1 MTMHSVTHPS
11 SSTHVRDRI
20 GIAEILRVLRRR
32 RFFIVVVVG
41 LCAAL
46 AMLWLKSTTPLF
58 TATAVLK
65 VDTVANELDSS
76 RVDPA
81 ATQEQEELKIS
92 TVLELLKSKDLALKV
107 ISKLRLDEN
116 PNFYEPEVAD
126 DRKGLASVLSWFV
139 QREER
144 DLSDE
149 FDADDLAE
157 IAEDQRRVA
166 VVEYLLDRVSVD
178 RVDRSRL
185 IEISATVD
193 DPVLAVRIAN
203 SFATIYISHQQSTQ
217 RKNNKAAIK
226 DLKDRLA
233 ALRVR
238 LQNAES
244 AVASYERDRDLPA
257 GGNQVTAAA
266 DMSRLGSQ
274 LADIRAERAAAE
286 TRYRG
291 LSSAAPTGTSALLIS
306 LRAREAELRTKI
318 AQLSAH
324 YGEGHP
330 DVIAASAELADVSSR
345 VAHEAGQVSKDL
357 RNAIAVQEARE
368 SQLAGELGSVR
379 ARAFR
384 QGSDA
389 VGLMALERDAE
400 TTRTLYLSLLSQLKQ
415 READSRSDKA
425 DASIASEA
433 MFPTQPSYPR
443 PGQVIGVT
451 VAGSSLVAL
460 FLAIVMQMADQRVRT
475 AHEIESLFGY
485 RTLAMLPI
493 VTRPEGDSPHH
504 EMLDRPDS
512 LFAETVRG
520 LYLELKA
527 MRSPQVLVV
536 TSALPGEGKTTIAL
550 SLAAAAASAGARA
563 VTVELDLR
571 RPGVFN
577 AIGRPASGASITDY
591 FDERATLD
599 EIIVTDDRMPGLAS
613 ICAHQAPR
621 GRGMLLSSPRLAAML
636 VALRDRFDFIVL
648 NAPPILPVRDAKTL
662 AEIADATVFVSP
674 WGAKIDVLHPAFQM
688 LGDKVAGVVINKVD
702 FRKHA
707 RQAHGDAIQHYG
719 LYAGYYMPDQPQ
731 TSTARTRGGANPQ
744 QASPPLAGEI

>member
-1 MTMHSVTHPS
+1 MHSAVLPLS
-11 SSTHVRDRI
+11 SAHVRDRI

-32 RFFIVVVVG
+32 RLFILLVIG
-41 LCAAL
+41 LSVAL

-65 VDTVANELDSS
+65 VDTVTNELDPNP
-76 RVDPA
+76 VDPA
-81 ATQEQEELKIS
+81 AIQQQEELKIS
-92 TVLELLKSKDLALKV
+92 TVLELLKSRDLALKV

-116 PNFYEPEVAD
+116 PNFYEPEAAED
-126 DRKGLASVLSWFV
+126 QQGLLSSALGWLV
-139 QREER
+139 EREER
-144 DLSDE
+144 DLGDE

-157 IAEDQRRVA
+157 IAEDQRQVA
-166 VVEYLLDRVSVD
+166 VVEYLLDRVSVE

-203 SFATIYISHQQSTQ
+203 SFATIYIAHQQATQ

-226 DLKDRLA
+226 DLRDRLA
-233 ALRVR
+233 ELQVR
-238 LQNAES
+238 LRNAES

-291 LSSAAPTGTSALLIS
+291 LSSAAPIGTSPLLTS

-330 DVIAASAELADVSSR
+330 DVIAATAELADVSGR

-357 RNAIAVQEARE
+357 QNAIAVQAARE
-368 SQLAGELGSVR
+368 NQLAGALGSVR

-415 READSRSDKA
+415 REANSRSDKA
-425 DASIASEA
+425 DASIASQA
-433 MFPTQPSYPR
+433 MFPNQPSYPL
-443 PGQVIGVT
+443 PGQVIGVSL
-451 VAGSSLVAL
+451 AGSSLVA
-460 FLAIVMQMADQRVRT
+460 FLLAFVMQMADQRVRT
-475 AHEIESLFGY
+475 AHEIETLFGY
-485 RTLAMLPI
+485 KTLAMLPI
-493 VTRPEGDSPHH
+493 VVRPEGGSPHR

-527 MRSPQVLVV
+527 IHAPQVLVV

-577 AIGRPASGASITDY
+577 AIGRPSGAASIIDY

-599 EIIVTDDRMPGLAS
+599 EIIVTDDRLPGLAS
-613 ICAHQAPR
+613 ICAHQPPR
-621 GRGMLLSSPRLAAML
+621 GRAMLLSSPRLAAML
-636 VALRDRFDFIVL
+636 AALRERFDFIVL

-662 AEIADATVFVSP
+662 AEIADATLFVSP
-674 WGAKIDVLHPAFQM
+674 WGAKTDVLHPAFQM

-719 LYAGYYMPDQPQ
+719 LYAGYYMPDEPQ
-731 TSTARTRGGANPQ
+731 RPTAGTPGAAVPR
-744 QASPPLAGEI
+744 QASTLAGDI